1 MSYTSNIIY
10 LTNVI
15 CVLPMC
21 TCTYTYIHHLHT
33 SFHVRYAN
41 YFVYKKQSSLPVPGL
56 RPAFLSCLSL
66 GSHVIWPSHFMSLCL
81 CLPFGEQGQ
90 PEKEPPGSLSS
101 SRRCRAGR
109 AGMCHSLQNN
119 GNSDIPNAMAI

>member
-15 CVLPMC
+15 CVLPTCIC
-21 TCTYTYIHHLHT
+21 THAYIHHLDT
-33 SFHVRYAN
+33 SFHVRYVN

-56 RPAFLSCLSL
+56 RRPAFLSCLSL

-81 CLPFGEQGQ
+81 CLPSGEQGQ
-90 PEKEPPGSLSS
+90 RLRRNCAVHSARGCIPEMPSGKSGDVSFSAE
-101 SRRCRAGR
+101 
-109 AGMCHSLQNN
+109 QWQF
-119 GNSDIPNAMAI
+119 